1 MVKILAVVVVV
12 LFVSGCA
19 NFKVT
24 GTICDNIEQ
33 KPGTPVPQECQEY
46 SKKKADKAFFNRRN
60 KQIESAEDI
69 IEFSKES
76 GDDK

>member
-1 MVKILAVVVVV
+1 MYKILAVIAVV
-12 LFVSGCA
+12 LLMSGCA

-24 GTICDNIEQ
+24 GTMCDNIEQ
-33 KPGTPVPQECQEY
+33 KPGMPIPQECQEY
-46 SKKKADKAFFNRRN
+46 SKKKAEKAFFNRRN